1 MPLALGCI
9 RGSGFRFG
17 GLKPKVGTGTPAR
30 FITGLCSP
38 GQVRSKKDLI
48 QALEPAWGWR
58 KGRPPPQP
66 LGPHWAQE
74 KWGGE
79 GLVMGAPSLPLD
91 SPPADQ
97 MGPLAHKIPC
107 QSRPHPTWDTC
118 LALTCWL
125 STCNNLQAWL
135 RVDSTEASQPALPQ
149 VARDRA
155 PPWEAGVPSPP
166 QAPPGL
172 QTKSRGGER

>member
-58 KGRPPPQP
+58 KGRPPP
-66 LGPHWAQE
+66 
-74 KWGGE
+74 
-79 GLVMGAPSLPLD
+79 
-91 SPPADQ
+91 
-97 MGPLAHKIPC
+97 
-107 QSRPHPTWDTC
+107 
-118 LALTCWL
+118 
-125 STCNNLQAWL
+125 
-135 RVDSTEASQPALPQ
+135 
-149 VARDRA
+149 
-155 PPWEAGVPSPP
+155 PSPW
-166 QAPPGL
+166 GL
-172 QTKSRGGER
+172 TGPRRNGVGKGW